1 MCDGAVLVIRAGV
14 TPKGMIKQSLFE
26 LEQVNCKL
34 LGTVLNRAE
43 VHSRAYGKYY
53 SKYYGKYGK
62 KYGYGYGYG
71 KEEKPDAGK

>member
-1 MCDGAVLVIRAGV
+1 
-14 TPKGMIKQSLFE
+14 MIKQSLFE

-34 LGTVLNRAE
+34 LGTVLNRVE